1 MSSRIASQLQIDNL
15 SQKNKTK
22 QRAGEMDQCLRE
34 LAALPE
40 DLSCILSTFMAA
52 HKNSTA
58 VNSSSKGSEEG
69 LLASTSSRQKHCT

>member
-40 DLSCILSTFMAA
+40 DLSSSPGTHFMA
-52 HKNSTA
+52 
-58 VNSSSKGSEEG
+58 
-69 LLASTSSRQKHCT
+69 RYCP